1 MLPLDWGPVYRLG
14 QVVLSPSARAK
25 ASDDEVATAL
35 LRHSRVA
42 WGKRLPRSQQTGPR
56 LDGCR
61 VLSAYR
67 TGSGSLLLIITEA
80 NRALTRVF
88 LPGDSLLD

>member
-1 MLPLDWGPVYRLG
+1 MFPMDWGPVYRLG
-14 QVVLSPSARAK
+14 RVVLSPGARAK
-25 ASDDEVATAL
+25 ASDDEVAAAL

-42 WGKRLPRSQQTGPR
+42 WGTRPARPQQCASR

-67 TGSGSLLLIITEA
+67 AGSGALLLIITEA
-80 NRALTRVF
+80 NRHLTRVF
-88 LPGDSLLD
+88 LPEDC

>member
-1 MLPLDWGPVYRLG
+1 MFPMDWGPVYRLG
-14 QVVLSPSARAK
+14 RVVLSPSARAK
-25 ASDDEVATAL
+25 ASDDEVAAAL

-42 WGKRLPRSQQTGPR
+42 WGTRPVRPHQCGPR

-67 TGSGSLLLIITEA
+67 AGSGALLLIITEA
-80 NRALTRVF
+80 NRHLTRVF
-88 LPGDSLLD
+88 LPEDC

>member
-1 MLPLDWGPVYRLG
+1 MFPMDWGPVYRLG
-14 QVVLSPSARAK
+14 RVVLSPSARAK

-42 WGKRLPRSQQTGPR
+42 WGDRPFRGRRTGAR

-67 TGSGSLLLIITEA
+67 AGSGALLLIITEA
-80 NRALTRVF
+80 NRGLTRVL
-88 LPGDSLLD
+88 LPEDC